1 MPIEDDKEDVMDNL
15 KRKDIYRILNEEMVN
30 RPYKVPRRWK
40 LRKKDRL
47 VELGIIVIV
56 ASGMCMLALAGP
68 READR
73 VFGVIGLFVISL
85 VGSLV

>member
-1 MPIEDDKEDVMDNL
+1 MDNL
-15 KRKDIYRILNEEMVN
+15 KRKDIYRILNDEMVN
-30 RPYKVPRRWK
+30 KPYRVPRRWK

-47 VELGIIVIV
+47 IELGIIVIV